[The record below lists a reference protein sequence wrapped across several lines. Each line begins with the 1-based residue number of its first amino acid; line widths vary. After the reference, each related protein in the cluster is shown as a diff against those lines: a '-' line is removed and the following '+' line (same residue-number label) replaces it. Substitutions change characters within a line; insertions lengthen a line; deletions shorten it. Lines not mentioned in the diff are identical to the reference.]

1 MVYHIPSDEEILGAV
16 KKVFHKY
23 HTVSSQLK
31 LKKFVEKELQAKKQL
46 SHVSKPRLRALVIK
60 SGLVTLEIHTRDG
73 DPDKILHKC
82 PVCGGTLHRVKN
94 QTIYGGEVTLEFR
107 CAQCGYWTGKKKKIP
122 TLYIFHLKEKI
133 PLTDTVSDVK
143 S

>member
-1 MVYHIPSDEEILGAV
+1 MVYHITSDEEILGAV

-23 HTVSSQLK
+23 HTVSSLHK
-31 LKKFVEKELQAKKQL
+31 LKIFVEKELHAKKQQ
-46 SHVSKPRLRALVIK
+46 SHVSKQRLRTLVIK

-107 CAQCGYWTGKKKKIP
+107 CTLCGYWTGKKKKIP

-133 PLTDTVSDVK
+133 PTNDTISEIQ